1 MTTTNVSA
9 ARATATQRR
18 RATRRDVFAGD
29 TLWDLVIVGGGITG
43 VAIAHEA
50 ARVGLRVLLLERQ
63 DFAAGAS
70 SKSSKLVH
78 GGFRY
83 LKEGKILLT
92 RDSVREREQLVRAA
106 AGLVTPNQFL
116 ILDLKSQRV
125 PMGINLGLRIYD
137 WLAGMRS
144 SETLSVEEV
153 LERVPGLPADDLLG
167 GYVYRDAQTDD
178 ARLVLRVLSEARRA
192 GARALNYVHV
202 HSVSSRAVERSG
214 EPSELVIEDLATG
227 TDPAPTEP
235 ERARATIRARVVINA
250 TGAWADRLRGTL
262 GLPARMRPL
271 RGSHLVFS
279 RERVPLPQPVSLF
292 NPVDRRPLVIY
303 PWEGVTVIGTT
314 DLDHSDDLDREP
326 TISAEEVDYLMAVM
340 AVLFPALGL
349 TTNDIISTWSGVRPV
364 IGSGQKDPSKESR
377 DHAVWVEE
385 GLLTVTGGKLTTFR
399 LIALDALNKARDML
413 GGEVRIDAL
422 KPDHPAIEPV
432 DDAALQDALREHEQE
447 GAPETEP
454 AVRERL
460 LGRHGED
467 AVRVVRGVIPPP
479 GRRAEALQRIPGT
492 TTTWA
497 ELQWA
502 ARRESVVHL
511 DDLLLRRTR
520 VGLCVPKGGAR
531 LLEPLRAWCQPALG
545 WDDERWSAELARY
558 QEIWRTRYSVPTP
571 TA

>member
-1 MTTTNVSA
+1 MTT
-9 ARATATQRR
+9 TATQRR
-18 RATRRDVFAGD
+18 KATRIEVFAGD

-50 ARVGLRVLLLERQ
+50 ARVGLKVLLLERQ

-70 SKSSKLVH
+70 SRSSKLVH

-116 ILDLKSQRV
+116 ILDLKTQRV

-144 SETLSVEEV
+144 SESLSVEEV
-153 LERVPGLPADDLLG
+153 LARVPGLPAEQLLG

-214 EPSELVIEDLATG
+214 EPIELEIEDLAAG
-227 TDPAPTEP
+227 TAPAVAGA
-235 ERARATIRARVVINA
+235 ERGRATIRARVVINA

-262 GLPARMRPL
+262 GLAPRMRPL

-314 DLDHSDDLDREP
+314 DLDHPEDLDIEP
-326 TISAEEVDYLMAVM
+326 AISAEEVAYLMAVM
-340 AVLFPALGL
+340 TLLFPDLEL
-349 TTNDIISTWSGVRPV
+349 TTDDIVSTWSGVRPV

-399 LIALDALNKARDML
+399 LIALDALNKARDIL
-413 GGEVRIDAL
+413 GGEVRIDSI

-432 DDAALQDALREHEQE
+432 DGAALQAALLEHEGA
-447 GAPETEP
+447 GAPATDP

-467 AVRVVRGVIPPP
+467 AAAVVRDVSPPP
-479 GRRAEALQRIPGT
+479 GRRAQAVQLIPGT

-502 ARRESVVHL
+502 AGHESVVHL

-520 VGLCVPKGGAR
+520 VGLCVPEGGAR
-531 LLEPLRAWCQPALG
+531 LHEILREWCQPALG
-545 WDDERWSAELARY
+545 WDDDRWAAELERY
-558 QEIWRTRYSVPTP
+558 EQIWRARYSVP
-571 TA
+571 